1 MSQIN
6 LEDFAG
12 GALAERF
19 NLALKEVL
27 ENLRDPNT
35 AFNKKRKLTINL
47 DFSTNEAREI
57 TNVDIV
63 AKTKLCAAKAVTTS
77 LIMDIDCTG
86 EVIASEY
93 KKQIAGQT
101 TMTVDRESGE
111 VGVSSDYSDLE
122 GLQIVK

>member
-1 MSQIN
+1 MNNIDLQ
-6 LEDFAG
+6 EFAG

-35 AFNKKRKLTINL
+35 PYNKKRKLMISL
-47 DFSTNEAREI
+47 DFETNEAREI
-57 TNVDIV
+57 SSVDII
-63 AKTKLCAAKAVTTS
+63 AKTKLCAARAVTTS
-77 LIMDIDCTG
+77 LIMDIDCKG

-93 KKQIAGQT
+93 KKQIPGQT
-101 TMTVDRESGE
+101 TMTVNKESGE
-111 VGVSSDYSDLE
+111 IGTNVDYGDLE

>member
-1 MSQIN
+1 MNNIDLQ
-6 LEDFAG
+6 EFAG

-35 AFNKKRKLTINL
+35 PYNKKRKLTISL
-47 DFSTNEAREI
+47 DFETNEAREI
-57 TNVDIV
+57 SSVDII
-63 AKTKLCAAKAVTTS
+63 AKTKLCAARAVTTS
-77 LIMDIDCTG
+77 LIMDIDCKG

-93 KKQIAGQT
+93 KKQIPGQT
-101 TMTVDRESGE
+101 TMTVNKESGE
-111 VGVSSDYSDLE
+111 IGTNVDYSDLE